1 MPGAQ
6 TSAGGRACRRGGRK
20 VSGGRW
26 ATAARPANRRR
37 VALFTGR
44 VSEYACP
51 SPGSSPAAGGG
62 RRADDPNR
70 EIPLSDPTAPPAL
83 RDDPDAEVPTRQLSG
98 FPARLVTA
106 LAAGLALYALY
117 WAVGIVQPQVYRA
130 SFLLVA
136 LVLTFVLYP
145 AVPARRGRVAALDWA
160 LAAVSVIV
168 LAWPIVDFD
177 RFVYR
182 AATPSGLDL
191 LFGTVTTLLV
201 LEATR
206 RTVGWMLPATA
217 VVFLL
222 YGYYGPLLELAGL
235 EIFAHRGY
243 SVERLVGT
251 LYMTLEGIFGVPLY
265 VASSYIVLFTIF
277 GAMLQH
283 SGAGQFFITWTMAAF
298 GRSASGAGPGRTVT
312 MSGFLLGTVSGSGVA
327 TTVTLG
333 AVAWPML
340 RRAGFSPEIGGG
352 ILSASGIGAILAPPT
367 MGAAAFLIAEFLQ
380 ISYLQVIAM
389 AIVPAVLYYLSIVLM
404 IEADARRLG
413 TKAVKVDLP
422 SVGALTRRSGYQFLP
437 LVAMVLLLVSG
448 MTPFRA
454 VFLATMLAIA
464 LSFVPAVLHVLSRGR
479 TTDGSAHAAV
489 EAADSGGSS
498 RSGAGTVPAAAG
510 ASGAGRAD
518 WRETALRPARLV
530 AALETGGRA
539 VLAVAATT
547 ATAGIIVGVVT
558 LTGLGLKISSIIV
571 DLAGGNLFLTVV
583 YAAAAV
589 WMLGLAVPVTA
600 SYIIAAVMIAPALTL
615 VGVPDVAAHM
625 FIFYY
630 AVLSEVSPPTAL
642 SPFAA
647 AAITG
652 GNPFKTMMLTWKYTL
667 PAFLVPFAFTLS
679 PEGLGVLL
687 QAPLADVAR
696 TVLTAAVGILAL
708 AMGLGGWLRR
718 AATTPERVLAVA
730 GGLLLFYA
738 ATVTDLA
745 GAACFAAA
753 VALHVVRTR
762 A

>member
-1 MPGAQ
+1 M
-6 TSAGGRACRRGGRK
+6 
-20 VSGGRW
+20 
-26 ATAARPANRRR
+26 
-37 VALFTGR
+37 
-44 VSEYACP
+44 
-51 SPGSSPAAGGG
+51 
-62 RRADDPNR
+62 
-70 EIPLSDPTAPPAL
+70 
-83 RDDPDAEVPTRQLSG
+83 
-98 FPARLVTA
+98 
-106 LAAGLALYALY
+106 AAGLSLYALY
-117 WAVGIVQPQVYRA
+117 WVVGIVQPQIYRV

-145 AVPARRGRVAALDWA
+145 SIPAWRGRVAALDWA
-160 LAAVSVIV
+160 LSTVSVLV

-177 RFVYR
+177 QFVYR
-182 AATPSGLDL
+182 AATPNGLDI
-191 LFGTVTTLLV
+191 LFGAVTTVLV

-206 RTVGWMLPATA
+206 RTVGWILPVTA
-217 VVFLL
+217 IAFLF
-222 YGYYGPLLELAGL
+222 YGYYGPLLELVGMD
-235 EIFAHRGY
+235 IFAHRGY
-243 SVERLVGT
+243 TVARLVGT
-251 LYMTLEGIFGVPLY
+251 LYMTLEGIFGVPLN
-265 VASSYIVLFTIF
+265 VASTYIILFTIF

-298 GRSASGAGPGRTVT
+298 GRSESGAGPGRTVA

-340 RRAGFSPEIGGG
+340 RRAGFSAEVGGG
-352 ILSASGIGAILAPPT
+352 ILSASGIGAIMAPPT

-380 ISYLQVIAM
+380 ITYLQVIAM

-413 TKAVKVDLP
+413 TKAVDVDLP
-422 SVGALTRRSGYQFLP
+422 SVGALTRQSGYQFLP
-437 LVAMVLLLVSG
+437 LIAIFVLLVSG

-464 LSFVPAVLHVLSRGR
+464 LSFVR
-479 TTDGSAHAAV
+479 
-489 EAADSGGSS
+489 
-498 RSGAGTVPAAAG
+498 
-510 ASGAGRAD
+510 
-518 WRETALRPARLV
+518 RETALTPKRLTT
-530 AALETGGRA
+530 ALETGGRA

-571 DLAGGNLFLTVV
+571 DLAGGNLLFTVL
-583 YAAAAV
+583 YAAVAV

-687 QAPLADVAR
+687 QAPLADIVR
-696 TVLTAAVGILAL
+696 TVSTAAFGILAL
-708 AMGLGGWLRR
+708 AMGLGGWLRQETTTVER
-718 AATTPERVLAVA
+718 ALAVA

-738 ATVTDLA
+738 TTGTDLL
-745 GAACFAAA
+745 GAALFVTAIA
-753 VALHVVRTR
+753 VHWARPVPSALSGESEVRSQKSEES
-762 A
+762 